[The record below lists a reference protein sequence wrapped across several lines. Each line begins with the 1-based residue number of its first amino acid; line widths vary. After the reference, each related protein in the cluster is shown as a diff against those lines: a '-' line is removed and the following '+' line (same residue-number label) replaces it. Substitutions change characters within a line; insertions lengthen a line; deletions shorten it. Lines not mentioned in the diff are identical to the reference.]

1 MYDNLL
7 HCLATCSVANIASY
21 ACSIL
26 LLKNNNYVIIILVPL
41 CPPWNFRYT
50 SLTNTSISLRW
61 DPPPSDDR
69 SGSVTRYNITFRC
82 ANYLH
87 CSSTST
93 TTQTAYYSNTQLQP
107 GRRYTIAVAPC
118 SSQGCG
124 TTSTVTLN
132 MTTLVSGIHTIP
144 C

>member
-1 MYDNLL
+1 MLCNSLMF
-7 HCLATCSVANIASY
+7 HNNI
-21 ACSIL
+21 
-26 LLKNNNYVIIILVPL
+26 IIILAPS
-41 CPPWNFRYT
+41 CPPRNFRYT

-82 ANYLH
+82 ANYLR

-93 TTQTAYYSNTQLQP
+93 NTRTTIYYVRDIQLTQLQP
-107 GRRYTIAVAPC
+107 GRRYTITVATC

-132 MTTLVSGIHTIP
+132 VITLVSGIHTIRTMLKNYQ
-144 C
+144 